1 MKAKD
6 QVSFYDAIEN
16 MDLEDLEKI
25 VGILLEKEKTKDNEE
40 KLKMLNIAIEYKKKS
55 RRYFEKLWL

>member
-55 RRYFEKLWL
+55 RRYFEKL

>member
-40 KLKMLNIAIEYKKKS
+40 KFKMLNIAIEYKKKS

>member
-6 QVSFYDAIEN
+6 QVTFYEAIEN

-55 RRYFEKLWL
+55 RRYFEKL